1 MLFAV
6 FEASVESKEH
16 DGESWS
22 VEVAPLNAI
31 PHHRQDTRSTL
42 QAFCGRAPLIR
53 LTFCG
58 YGSRNLPVERPNRPS
73 WANRRALSPR
83 SAAAARTQALCILR
97 IAAAGELGQ
106 CRATQGARWR
116 LLLSRGM
123 SAADHRAA
131 QRTFQLAS
139 ASDGRPEQSGRLFFD
154 GDEGIAG
161 AVLARSIKAP
171 ITGLPGA
178 CEPW

>member
-6 FEASVESKEH
+6 FETSVESQEH

-73 WANRRALSPR
+73 WASVVQR
-83 SAAAARTQALCILR
+83 STRVT
-97 IAAAGELGQ
+97 
-106 CRATQGARWR
+106 
-116 LLLSRGM
+116 
-123 SAADHRAA
+123 
-131 QRTFQLAS
+131 
-139 ASDGRPEQSGRLFFD
+139 GRPR
-154 GDEGIAG
+154 AG
-161 AVLARSIKAP
+161 SRHFNPA
-171 ITGLPGA
+171 
-178 CEPW
+178 